1 MRTLEQALREHDLI
15 VLRVIAEWIG
25 LDLTG
30 ADKESSARQLAE
42 ILSQVDL
49 SQEMAYVEQEEGAA
63 IADLV
68 AAGGRVP
75 VAVFERKHGEL
86 RQMGPGRMEREE
98 PWLDPVSVTESLWYR
113 GFLYRGFD
121 PTPEGPMEFYYIP
134 KELLA
139 QLIGETESESPA
151 AVMPL
156 AAATPAPVAL
166 QPAPAVDPSTLRAA
180 ASDAVDD
187 LTTLLALAQRTGLQ
201 PEKLPN
207 LETLLI
213 NPDRERRSLLLTLA
227 DEMGLLR
234 RVEGSLRPRP
244 AALDWLQLSREAQL
258 RGIVDAWSRSAWND
272 LCHTPG
278 LVCEGEGWA
287 NDPLLARVAL
297 LERLPRS
304 TDWYRIRDIIDQMRA
319 HDPDFQ
325 RPDGNYDTWYV
336 RDAAAGQLLSG
347 FDSWDRVEGRLLRH
361 LLEGPLHW
369 LGMTEMAAELPTGE
383 ACYRLTD
390 RALSWLLD
398 EPAPAD
404 EVRVPFVV
412 QPDGTLVVP
421 LNAGR
426 YERFQAAR
434 VADPEPLVTDKP
446 FRYRITPAS
455 LAGAREQG
463 IAPERVLQFLEKTS
477 GRPVPASVQR
487 GITRW
492 AEQGV
497 EGRLQRAVVLR
508 VRDEEILEK
517 LRTNPKTRDLIGE
530 SLGDLAVAIRA
541 DDWEAFRQA
550 TAQLGLLL
558 DVEGL

>member
-1 MRTLEQALREHDLI
+1 MDHDLL
-15 VLRVIAEWIG
+15 VLRVIAEFLG

-30 ADKESSARQLAE
+30 ADKAASAHELAQF
-42 ILSQVDL
+42 LSQIDL
-49 SQEMAYVEQEEGAA
+49 QQEMAYVEPEEGAA
-63 IADLV
+63 IADLL
-68 AAGGRVP
+68 AQGGRVP
-75 VAVFERKHGEL
+75 VAAFERQHGPL

-121 PTPEGPMEFYYIP
+121 GTAEGAIEFYYIP

-139 QLIGETESESPA
+139 QLSGGERAPSQA
-151 AVMPL
+151 APT
-156 AAATPAPVAL
+156 AVAE
-166 QPAPAVDPSTLRAA
+166 PTRPIAIAPAQSPGLVPVPSVDPSTIRAA
-180 ASDAVDD
+180 ATDAVDD
-187 LTTLLALAQRTGLQ
+187 LTTLLALAQRTGL
-201 PEKLPN
+201 LPDRLPD

-213 NPDRERRSLLLTLA
+213 RPMRDRRSLLLTLA
-227 DEMGLLR
+227 DETGLLR
-234 RVEGSLRPRP
+234 RTEGRLRPRP
-244 AALDWLQLSREAQL
+244 AAIDWLKLSREAQL
-258 RGIVDAWSRSAWND
+258 RAIVVAWKDSSWND

-278 LVCEGEGWA
+278 LVCEGDGWQ
-287 NDPLLARVAL
+287 NEPQLARDAL

-304 TDWYRIRDIIDQMRA
+304 TDWYRVRDIVDLMRA

-336 RDAAAGQLLSG
+336 RDAAAGQMLSG
-347 FDSWDRVEGRLLRH
+347 FENWDRVEGRLLRH

-390 RALSWLLD
+390 RAMSWLLD
-398 EPAPAD
+398 EPPPAD
-404 EVRVPFVV
+404 EVRVPLVV
-412 QPDGTLVVP
+412 QPDGTLLVP

-426 YERFQAAR
+426 FERFQAAR
-434 VADPEPLVTDKP
+434 VADVEPLLPDKP
-446 FRYRITPAS
+446 YRYRITPAS
-455 LAGAREQG
+455 LAGAREEG
-463 IAPERVLQFLEKTS
+463 IAPERVLQFLEKAS
-477 GRPVPASVQR
+477 GRPVPTSVQR

-497 EGRLQRAVVLR
+497 EGRLQREIVLR
-508 VRDEEILEK
+508 VKDEKILET
-517 LRTNPKTRDLIGE
+517 LRTNPRTRDLIGE

-541 DDWEAFRQA
+541 GDWEAFRQA

-558 DVEGL
+558 DVEGV